1 MKSKCPAATLQERPQ
16 EKDVPLIWRARNAV
30 QREIVSPLYKKLT
43 ARRSCRPILWDVIVE
58 YGFFQCKC
66 FPFHQGTEAFKR
78 NAQQI
83 KSGKISRVLKK
94 S

>member
-1 MKSKCPAATLQERPQ
+1 MRSKCPAATLQERPQ
-16 EKDVPLIWRARNAV
+16 EKDVPLIGEPEIWFK
-30 QREIVSPLYKKLT
+30 REIVSPLYKKLT

-66 FPFHQGTEAFKR
+66 FPFHQGTEAFKW
-78 NAQQI
+78 NTQQI

-94 S
+94 T